1 MIPAWAAGSLCLP
14 DPTEGESSETLLRP
28 PGQLHMPHHFS
39 SKSQLPP
46 SHLYMFKEAQ
56 S

>member
-1 MIPAWAAGSLCLP
+1 MIPAWAAGSPCLP

-28 PGQLHMPHHFS
+28 PAQLHMAHPFS
-39 SKSQLPP
+39 RKPQLTP

-56 S
+56 N